1 MIIDAHMHAGF
12 GDDLAHSWD
21 TFEDIE
27 ISLKRMDDAG
37 IDKAIVLPIG
47 VRNFEVHN
55 RETAEIVDRYANR
68 LYGFA
73 KVSQKEDAGRVERL
87 LEEAFDKL
95 GLCGLK
101 LHGHPNREIMEA
113 LNKYR
118 KPLLVDVYG
127 EAYCLR
133 YVAESYPKVPI
144 IIAHMGQFLTTNPK
158 PKLETLW
165 LAKRYEN
172 VYFDT
177 SGVCVHE
184 WLERAVDEGFVRK
197 MIFGSDGPVLHC
209 GVELAKIRYL
219 RLSKEDEE
227 RVLCGN
233 VMELLNGTWT

>member
-27 ISLKRMDDAG
+27 ISLRRMDQSG

-47 VRNFEVHN
+47 IRNFEIHN
-55 RETAEIVDRYANR
+55 RETAEIVARYSDR

-73 KVSQKEDAGRVERL
+73 KVNQQDDAGNVEKL
-87 LEEAFDKL
+87 LKEAFDKL

-113 LNKYR
+113 LNKYK
-118 KPLLVDVYG
+118 KPLLDDVYG
-127 EAYCLR
+127 EVYPLR
-133 YVAESYPKVPI
+133 YVAENYPNVPI
-144 IIAHMGQFLTTNPK
+144 IVAHMGQFLTTNPK

-177 SGVCVHE
+177 SGVGVHE
-184 WLERAVDEGFVRK
+184 WLERAVEEGLTHK

-209 GVELAKIRYL
+209 GVELARVKYL
-219 RLSKEDEE
+219 PLSPEQQE
-227 RVLCGN
+227 RVLWKN
-233 VMELLNGTWT
+233 IAELLGEAD